1 MSQQQEFVLKNAVI
15 WARTPMAKINGGLRI
30 RDGKIFQVY
39 NQEAAPP
46 GNTSSV
52 DLKGMHII
60 PGLIDAHR
68 HFFISAL
75 LPLHGDASAWTSKA
89 DALAAIDAACRSN
102 KSDSGWVFFSGM
114 DHARWNPP
122 LMPGLKEIDAAAHG
136 SPVIVVGTTFHSGMA
151 STQAL
156 MRSGISR
163 DRLRCPIDID
173 IYKDGTP
180 RGTIWEDALTRVVFT
195 MFREIFQTYT
205 GEEKRKI
212 IIDEA
217 QRCLRK
223 GLTHV
228 HDPGIPTD
236 VQMLLKEAQQYTPLK
251 MSWSVTDFDS
261 MVAPPTGKDDE
272 DALVSDHAPKSVK
285 FFLDG
290 AFRTAAELPLAG
302 GVKAAYRA
310 VKDSISIGSLWPIR
324 ILLEQKIILRNGKLY
339 LPYLRFEDLDD
350 LVGRARIFTD
360 KGYRL
365 VIHALGN
372 VAARQ
377 ATELVKR
384 TGPVGASVEHMLI
397 MDEISLDNFAL
408 CGAVASI
415 QPGFIPYYADAI
427 ERQGALPYLKA
438 FPLKSLLDR
447 GVSICISSDGP
458 CAADDPLHNI
468 RRAVDRKKQD
478 GSMLDPD
485 ERLSEFQALTAGTTG
500 ASRSFGNKND
510 GLCEGAPATFCVVDG
525 DPFLDTSRVVQTWI
539 DGKRAC

>member
-1 MSQQQEFVLKNAVI
+1 MSLQQEFVLRNAVI
-15 WARTPMAKINGGLRI
+15 WAQTPMAKINGGMCI
-30 RDGKIFQVY
+30 RDGKVFHFY
-39 NQEAAPP
+39 NQEADLP
-46 GNTSSV
+46 GNGSSV
-52 DLKGMHII
+52 DLKGMHVI

-75 LPLHGDASAWTSKA
+75 LPQHGDASTWTSK
-89 DALAAIDAACRSN
+89 DHALGAIEAACRS
-102 KSDSGWVFFSGM
+102 KTSDSGWVFFSGM
-114 DHARWNPP
+114 DHARWKHP

-136 SPVIVVGTTFHSGMA
+136 SPVIVVDTTFHSGMA

-163 DRLRCPIDID
+163 DRLRCPIDMD
-173 IYKDGTP
+173 INRDGTP
-180 RGTIWEDALTRVVFT
+180 KGTIWEDALSRVLFT

-205 GEEKRKI
+205 EEEKRKI

-217 QRCLRK
+217 TRCLRK

-236 VQMLLKEAQQYTPLK
+236 VQMLLKDAQQYTPLK

-261 MVAPPTGKDDE
+261 MFAPPTSKVDE
-272 DALVSDHAPKSVK
+272 DAIVSDHAPKSVK

-310 VKDSISIGSLWPIR
+310 AKDSISMGSLWPIR
-324 ILLEQKIILRNGKLY
+324 ILLEQKITLKDGKLC

-350 LVGRARIFTD
+350 LVGRARFFTD
-360 KGYRL
+360 RGYRL

-377 ATELVKR
+377 AAELVKK
-384 TGPVGASVEHMLI
+384 TGPVGASVEHMLV
-397 MDEISLDNFAL
+397 MDEKSLDSFAL
-408 CGAVASI
+408 CDAVASI

-447 GVSICISSDGP
+447 GVPICISSDGP

-468 RRAVDRKKQD
+468 RRAVDRKKPD

-485 ERLSEFQALTAGTTG
+485 ERLSEFQALTAGTIG

-525 DPFLDTSRVVQTWI
+525 DPFSDSSRVVQTWI
-539 DGKRAC
+539 DGQKAY

>member
-1 MSQQQEFVLKNAVI
+1 MSLQQEFVLRNAVI
-15 WARTPMAKINGGLRI
+15 WAQTPMAKINGGMCI
-30 RDGKIFQVY
+30 RDGKVFHFY
-39 NQEAAPP
+39 NQEADLP
-46 GNTSSV
+46 GNGSSV
-52 DLKGMHII
+52 DLKGMHVI

-75 LPLHGDASAWTSKA
+75 LPQHGDASTWTSK
-89 DALAAIDAACRSN
+89 DHALGAIEAACRS
-102 KSDSGWVFFSGM
+102 KTSDSGWVFFSGM
-114 DHARWNPP
+114 DHARWKHP

-136 SPVIVVGTTFHSGMA
+136 SPVIVVDTTFHSGMA

-163 DRLRCPIDID
+163 DTLRCPIDID
-173 IYKDGTP
+173 INKDGTP
-180 RGTIWEDALTRVVFT
+180 KGTIWEDALSRVLFT

-205 GEEKRKI
+205 EEEKRKI

-217 QRCLRK
+217 TRCLRK

-236 VQMLLKEAQQYTPLK
+236 VQMLLKDAQQYTPLK

-261 MVAPPTGKDDE
+261 MFAPPTSKVDE
-272 DALVSDHAPKSVK
+272 DAIVSDHAPKSVK

-310 VKDSISIGSLWPIR
+310 AKDSISMGSLWPIR
-324 ILLEQKIILRNGKLY
+324 ILLEQKITLKDGKLC

-350 LVGRARIFTD
+350 LVGRARFFTD
-360 KGYRL
+360 RGYRL

-377 ATELVKR
+377 AAELVKK
-384 TGPVGASVEHMLI
+384 TGPVGASVEHMLV
-397 MDEISLDNFAL
+397 MDEKSLDSFAL
-408 CGAVASI
+408 CDAVASI

-447 GVSICISSDGP
+447 GVPICISSDGP

-468 RRAVDRKKQD
+468 RRAVDRKKPD

-485 ERLSEFQALTAGTTG
+485 ERLSEFQALTAGTIG

-525 DPFLDTSRVVQTWI
+525 DPFSDSSRVVQTWI
-539 DGKRAC
+539 DGQKAY

>member
-1 MSQQQEFVLKNAVI
+1 MSLQQEFVLRNAVI
-15 WARTPMAKINGGLRI
+15 WAQTPMAKINGGMCI
-30 RDGKIFQVY
+30 RDGKVFHFY
-39 NQEAAPP
+39 NQEADLP
-46 GNTSSV
+46 GNGSSV
-52 DLKGMHII
+52 DLKGMHVI

-75 LPLHGDASAWTSKA
+75 LPQHGDASTWTSK
-89 DALAAIDAACRSN
+89 DHALGAIEAACRS
-102 KSDSGWVFFSGM
+102 KTSDSGWVFFSGM
-114 DHARWNPP
+114 DHARWKHP

-136 SPVIVVGTTFHSGMA
+136 SPVIVVDTTFHSGMA

-163 DRLRCPIDID
+163 DRLRCPIDMD
-173 IYKDGTP
+173 INRDGTP
-180 RGTIWEDALTRVVFT
+180 KGTIWEDALSRVLFT

-205 GEEKRKI
+205 EEEKRKI

-236 VQMLLKEAQQYTPLK
+236 VQMLLKDAQQYTPLK

-261 MVAPPTGKDDE
+261 MFAPPTSKVDE
-272 DALVSDHAPKSVK
+272 DAIVSDHAPKSVK

-310 VKDSISIGSLWPIR
+310 AKDSISMGSLWPIR
-324 ILLEQKIILRNGKLY
+324 ILLEQKITLKDGKLC

-350 LVGRARIFTD
+350 LVGRARFFTD
-360 KGYRL
+360 RGYRL

-377 ATELVKR
+377 AAELVKK
-384 TGPVGASVEHMLI
+384 TGPVGASVEHMLV
-397 MDEISLDNFAL
+397 MDEKSLDSFAL
-408 CGAVASI
+408 CDAVASI
-415 QPGFIPYYADAI
+415 QPGFIPYADAI

-447 GVSICISSDGP
+447 GVPICISSDGP

-468 RRAVDRKKQD
+468 RRAVDRKKPD

-485 ERLSEFQALTAGTTG
+485 ERLSEFQALTAGTIG

-525 DPFLDTSRVVQTWI
+525 DPFSDSSRVVQTWI
-539 DGKRAC
+539 DGQRAY

>member
-1 MSQQQEFVLKNAVI
+1 MSLQKELVLENAVI
-15 WARTPMAKINGGLRI
+15 WARTPMAKINGGMRI
-30 RDGKIFQVY
+30 RDGKVFQLY
-39 NQEAAPP
+39 NQEAEPP
-46 GNTSSV
+46 GNGSSV
-52 DLKGMHII
+52 DLKGMHVI

-75 LPLHGDASAWTSKA
+75 LPLHGDASTWTSK
-89 DALAAIDAACRSN
+89 DHALGAIEAACRS
-102 KSDSGWVFFSGM
+102 KTSDSGWVFFSGM
-114 DHARWNPP
+114 DHARWKHP

-136 SPVIVVGTTFHSGMA
+136 SPVIVVDTTFHSGMA

-156 MRSGISR
+156 MHSGISR
-163 DRLRCPIDID
+163 DRLRCPIDMD
-173 IYKDGTP
+173 INRDGTP
-180 RGTIWEDALTRVVFT
+180 KGTIWEDALSRVLFT

-205 GEEKRKI
+205 EEEKRKI

-217 QRCLRK
+217 TRCLRK

-236 VQMLLKEAQQYTPLK
+236 VQMLLKDAQQYTPLK

-261 MVAPPTGKDDE
+261 MFAPPTSKVDE
-272 DALVSDHAPKSVK
+272 DAIVSDHAPKSVK

-310 VKDSISIGSLWPIR
+310 AKDSISMGSLWPIR
-324 ILLEQKIILRNGKLY
+324 ILLEQKITLKDGKLC

-350 LVGRARIFTD
+350 LVGRARFFTD
-360 KGYRL
+360 RGYRL

-377 ATELVKR
+377 AAELVKK
-384 TGPVGASVEHMLI
+384 TGPVGASVEHMLV
-397 MDEISLDNFAL
+397 MDEKSLDSFAL
-408 CGAVASI
+408 CDAVASI

-447 GVSICISSDGP
+447 GVPICISSDGP

-468 RRAVDRKKQD
+468 RRAVDRKKPD

-485 ERLSEFQALTAGTTG
+485 ERLSEFQALTAGTIG

-525 DPFLDTSRVVQTWI
+525 DPFLDSSRVVQTWI
-539 DGKRAC
+539 DGQRAY